1 MKPAKVSDIFLGT
14 ISIIYIYMY
23 IQPKQSTSFYLPAQ
37 GNFLKLLSQNED

>member
-14 ISIIYIYMY
+14 ISIVYIYI
-23 IQPKQSTSFYLPAQ
+23 QTKQSTSFYLPAQ